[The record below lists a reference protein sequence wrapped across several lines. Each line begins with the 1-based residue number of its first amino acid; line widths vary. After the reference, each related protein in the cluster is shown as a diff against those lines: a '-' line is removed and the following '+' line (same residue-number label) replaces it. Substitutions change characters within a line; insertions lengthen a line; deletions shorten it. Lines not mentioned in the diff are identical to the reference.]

1 MYDISP
7 FAYKM
12 IEFDSDR
19 GEDDYSCFMA
29 CKLENECDL
38 ASFGSKSTE
47 CYFMSFTNE
56 ERYSENEIRGY
67 RTLSVTG
74 KYFQLVFN
82 RECVPKLSLLRP

>member
-12 IEFDSDR
+12 IEFDSER
-19 GEDDYSCFMA
+19 GGWYDDYSCFMA
-29 CKLENECDL
+29 CKLEDECDL

-56 ERYSENEIRGY
+56 ERYSENEIRSY

-74 KYFQLVFN
+74 TYFQGVFN
-82 RECVPKLSLLRP
+82 